1 MKKQTVKIC
10 NILCAVLML
19 ALILCHLMPFWT
31 LNGESLSLQ
40 EFIWFCTE
48 HADISSYLGSVDPQ
62 FSMNS
67 FIVAPVLIFVSA
79 VLGAVF
85 YVTKPNRIWTAVFPI
100 TCGIVGTIAY
110 LIDPALQSG
119 ANWWLHLLICIGL
132 LAAGVVSGIF
142 AYQIKREE
150 EEE

>member
-1 MKKQTVKIC
+1 MKKRTVKLC

-31 LNGESLSLQ
+31 LNGKSLSLQ

-48 HADISSYLGSVDPQ
+48 HGDISSYLGGMDPQ

-67 FIVAPVLIFVSA
+67 FIVAPILIFVAA
-79 VLGAVF
+79 VLGTIF
-85 YVTKPNRIWTAVFPI
+85 CVTKPNRIWTAVFPT

-110 LIDPALQSG
+110 IIDPALRSG
-119 ANWWLHLLICIGL
+119 ANWWLHLLVCIGL
-132 LAAGVVSGIF
+132 LAAGAVTGIL
-142 AYQIKREE
+142 AYRAKGEE
-150 EEE
+150 E